1 MSLASLTPMWWLY
14 VLVDS
19 DDSSKALIARDLL
32 LTQSRPIITSTQVIN
47 EVCVNLIRKA
57 GIGEQ
62 VVREMTTAFFRRY
75 EVLLTTEA
83 LLLEVSRLRERFSF
97 SYWDSL
103 IVAAGLQGNATTLF
117 SEDMQ
122 DGLVVEDR
130 LTISNPFI
138 QPSAGDGPSKTV
150 RQR

>member
-1 MSLASLTPMWWLY
+1 MNGTDEPCIVDTNVWLY
-14 VLVDS
+14 ALVDS
-19 DDSSKALIARDLL
+19 DDSSKTHTARDLL

-57 GIGEQ
+57 GMSEE
-62 VVREMTTAFFRRY
+62 VVRELTEAFFRRY
-75 EVLLTTEA
+75 QVLLTTET
-83 LLLEVSRLRERFSF
+83 LLLKASRLRERHSF

-103 IVAAGLQGNATTLF
+103 IVTAALQGNAAILF

-122 DGLVVEDR
+122 DGLVVDNT

-138 QPSAGDGPSKTV
+138 QPSASRRP
-150 RQR
+150 